1 VCIST
6 DDLLAKAPA
15 GSRIRWT
22 NLRARKDSAF
32 RHENTVK
39 LGPDTFAAGG
49 IDDPISGNEF
59 TRDRLEI
66 ELALMTA
73 KRPTRADIRATVYID
88 EVEVLSVRDD
98 SYRGGAAFS
107 WSSSISSPG
116 DVTLSHSVLSF
127 TGTPTTHACAAG
139 SMSSRTMPDD
149 EPLTS
154 QRPRQP
160 CTPHAV
166 TASLSGPIFCT
177 EDRGKVE
184 RNPQPMTT
192 RTESSLTHAPD
203 WRGPS
208 LITLKSGNSTEE

>member
-88 EVEVLSVRDD
+88 EVEV
-98 SYRGGAAFS
+98 F
-107 WSSSISSPG
+107 
-116 DVTLSHSVLSF
+116 
-127 TGTPTTHACAAG
+127 
-139 SMSSRTMPDD
+139 
-149 EPLTS
+149 
-154 QRPRQP
+154 
-160 CTPHAV
+160 
-166 TASLSGPIFCT
+166 
-177 EDRGKVE
+177 E
-184 RNPQPMTT
+184 R
-192 RTESSLTHAPD
+192 A
-203 WRGPS
+203 
-208 LITLKSGNSTEE
+208 